1 MSEAEKTASPRVQS
15 PEARKKTQ
23 KLILWGALALIMVIA
38 IISTVFFE
46 NSPTATLAPQQ
57 QLKPNLQ
64 TSIAAPGTVSAQ
76 DIWVGKSAL
85 ELKNITEANKGLTDT
100 QKLLLG
106 RLDKLEKGGVP
117 GQPQSQQSQAVVE
130 PKPLMNFDK
139 PRVATAPP
147 PPPTVQQLPP
157 PPLEATANAGK
168 IDSPR
173 FGGGAQGISM
183 GVMNEGGAASTP
195 IASSQQSGKKASGE
209 DDGDD
214 VTNYIPA
221 GSFARVTMLGGMDA
235 PTGGQAQT
243 NPQPVLLRVDGNAIL
258 PNKYKFQIKECH
270 VIGSGYG
277 DIASER
283 AYVRTESMSCI
294 LDSGE
299 TIDVAIKGYIA
310 GEDGKTGLRGRL
322 VTKQG
327 QLLANALV
335 AGIGSGIGQAFQQSA
350 TTQSISALGTT
361 QTTNPGQ
368 QVQSGVS
375 SGIGKALDRLAN
387 YYIQLAEKTFPVI
400 EIDAGRTVDLI
411 LTKGVSFKTK
421 KREHGVTLN
430 DVAEEGRGN
439 RRGNASQGYYD

>member
-1 MSEAEKTASPRVQS
+1 MSDAEKTASPRVQS
-15 PEARKKTQ
+15 PDARKKTQ
-23 KLILWGALALIMVIA
+23 KLILWGALAGALAIA
-38 IISTVFFE
+38 VISTIYFE
-46 NSPTATLAPQQ
+46 NSPTATLALQQ
-57 QLKPNLQ
+57 QQKPNLQ

-85 ELKNITEANKGLTDT
+85 ELKNVTEANKDLTDT
-100 QKLLLG
+100 QKLLLD

-117 GQPQSQQSQAVVE
+117 VQPQSQAVVE

-183 GVMNEGGAASTP
+183 GVMNEGGAAAIP

-368 QVQSGVS
+368 QVQAGVS